1 MANLKRA
8 GVSEPAAN
16 EGEALERRRRRR
28 KFAIIALIFV
38 LAFPAGFA
46 VGFTEADDLLVMQDR
61 WPPALAAGLSLAY
74 LGLVI
79 GGAIALN
86 RQVDEVERM
95 MKYKAVTAA
104 AGAYAIVYP
113 VWFLWWKGGFV
124 AEPMHVAL
132 YVGFMIVFLAA
143 SLFYRFR

>member
-1 MANLKRA
+1 L
-8 GVSEPAAN
+8 S
-16 EGEALERRRRRR
+16 EGERLERGRRRR
-28 KFAIIALIFV
+28 KYAIFALLFA
-38 LAFPAGFA
+38 LAFPVGFA
-46 VGFTEADDLLVMQDR
+46 VGFTEADDLLVMDDR

-95 MKYKAVTAA
+95 TKYKAVTAA
-104 AGAYAIVYP
+104 ATFYVIVYP
-113 VWFLWWKGGFV
+113 IWFLWWKGGFV
-124 AEPMHVAL
+124 PEPMHVAL
-132 YVGFMIVFLAA
+132 YVGFMIAFLIA

>member
-1 MANLKRA
+1 MAKPRRA
-8 GVSEPAAN
+8 GVSEGLTD
-16 EGEALERRRRRR
+16 GESLERARRRR
-28 KFAIIALIFV
+28 KFAIFAILILFG
-38 LAFPAGFA
+38 FPAGFA
-46 VGFTEADDLLVMQDR
+46 VGFTEADDLLVWDDR

-79 GGAIALN
+79 GGAVALN

-113 VWFLWWKGGFV
+113 TWFFWWKGGFV
-124 AEPMHVAL
+124 PEPMHAAL
-132 YVGFMIVFLAA
+132 YIGFMVVFLLA